1 MRPHFFC
8 LIAAIILSALASES
22 ISAQPI
28 FTDASRSNR
37 ERAEDIVKHMT
48 LPEKVSLM
56 VYNSPAVER
65 LGIRNYN
72 WWNEAL
78 HGIARNGNATVFPM
92 PIAMASSFDTELL
105 EQVFTATSDE
115 GRIKWNIARTTNEKD
130 MWYKGLSYWT
140 PNINIFRDPRWG
152 RGMETY
158 GEDPYLTS
166 QMGMAVVRGLQGEH
180 KDGLIKA
187 LACAKHY
194 AIHSGPE
201 SKRHSFDAVVSER
214 DLWETYLPAF
224 KDLVIKADVKQVM
237 FAYNRMFGVP
247 AGANERFMRDILEK
261 EWGFE
266 GVVVSDCWAVADFYS
281 GHKWS
286 ADKAEAAAAAVKAGM
301 DMECGNAVP
310 VIPEA
315 IRRGLLTEKD
325 VDESITR
332 VMEYRYML
340 GEMDEEILW
349 DNLSHEQL
357 CSKEH
362 SDLALKIAHKSIVLL
377 ENDGI
382 LPLNKSEKILI
393 MGPNADQARMMWG
406 NYNGFP
412 LIESSLLDG
421 MKATGGNVEYIE
433 GVPYVED
440 LTTSSIGGDVSIKA
454 EFNPDGDSVD
464 IEKYVSAAKDY
475 EVVIFA
481 GGLASCLEG
490 EQLAVSAPGF
500 DGGDR
505 TTLSLPDVQ
514 KRILKALYDAGKRV
528 ILVNFSGSAMAF
540 ADESKWCSA
549 IVQAWYLGQEG
560 GKAVADVL
568 YGEVNPSGKLPLTF
582 YADDSQLVDFEDY
595 SMKGRTYRYFD
606 GVPLYPFGHGL
617 SYTTFKFGKAKIVN
631 SVDGGNSLVVN
642 VRNTGKRDGE
652 DVVQLYIS
660 RADDPDGPIKT
671 LRGFKRVALKAGEQK
686 QVSIPIDEETFLWW
700 DPAAG
705 RMNPM
710 AGEYIIYYGDT
721 SDSKSLKTLKYKFN
735 NK

>member
-1 MRPHFFC
+1 MKPSFWHI
-8 LIAAIILSALASES
+8 IAAVFLSVFAYTPCT
-22 ISAQPI
+22 AQPA

-48 LPEKVSLM
+48 LQEKVALM

-65 LGIRNYN
+65 LGIKNYN

-92 PIAMASSFDTELL
+92 PIAMASSFDTTLI

-115 GRIKWNIARTTNEKD
+115 GRIKWKIARAAKDKD

-166 QMGMAVVRGLQGEH
+166 QLGMAVVRGLQGEH
-180 KDGLIKA
+180 QDGPIKA

-201 SKRHSFDAVVSER
+201 STRHSFDAVVSER

-224 KDLVIKADVKQVM
+224 KDLITKADVKQVM
-237 FAYNRMFGVP
+237 FAYNRMFGIP

-261 EWGFE
+261 EWGFD
-266 GVVVSDCWAVADFYS
+266 GVVVSDCWAVKDFYV

-286 ADKAEAAAAAVKAGM
+286 ANKIEAVAAAVKAGM
-301 DMECGNAVP
+301 DMECGDAVP
-310 VIPEA
+310 AIPEA
-315 IRRGLLTEKD
+315 IRRGLLSVES
-325 VDESITR
+325 VDESITK
-332 VMEYRYML
+332 VMEYRYLL
-340 GEMDEEILW
+340 GEMDGETPW
-349 DNLSHEQL
+349 DDLSPDKL
-357 CSKEH
+357 CSQEH
-362 SDLALKIAHKSIVLL
+362 KDLALKIAHESIVLL
-377 ENDGI
+377 ENKGI
-382 LPLNKSEKILI
+382 LPLKKSEKLLI
-393 MGPNADQARMMWG
+393 MGPNADQARMLWG

-412 LIESSLLDG
+412 LNESSLLDG
-421 MKATGGNVEYIE
+421 IKSKGGNIQHIE
-433 GVPYVED
+433 GIPYVEG
-440 LTTSSIGGDVSIKA
+440 LTTAAVTGDVAMKA
-454 EFNPDGDSVD
+454 AFNPNSGDFDVA
-464 IEKYVSAAKDY
+464 KFVAAAKDY
-475 EVVIFA
+475 KTVIFA

-490 EQLAVSAPGF
+490 EQLEVSAPGF

-514 KRILKALYDAGKRV
+514 KRVIKALHDAGKRV

-540 ADESKWCSA
+540 ADEAKWCDA

-560 GKAVADVL
+560 GKAIADVL
-568 YGEVNPSGKLPLTF
+568 YGDVNPSGKLPLTF
-582 YADDSQLVDFEDY
+582 YADDSQLADFEDY

-606 GVPLYPFGHGL
+606 GKPLYPFGHGL
-617 SYTTFKFGKAKIVN
+617 SYTTFKFGKARTAETA
-631 SVDGGNSLVVN
+631 DGGRALVVT
-642 VRNTGKRDGE
+642 VRNTGKRAGE

-660 RADDPDGPIKT
+660 RADDPEGPIKT
-671 LRGFKRVALKAGEQK
+671 LRGFKRVALKPGEQTE
-686 QVSIPIDEETFLWW
+686 VSIPINDETFLWW
-700 DPAAG
+700 NPATG
-705 RMNPM
+705 RMNSLD
-710 AGEYIIYYGDT
+710 GEYILHYGDT
-721 SDSKSLKTLKYKFN
+721 SDSKFLKKIKYRFTK
-735 NK
+735 